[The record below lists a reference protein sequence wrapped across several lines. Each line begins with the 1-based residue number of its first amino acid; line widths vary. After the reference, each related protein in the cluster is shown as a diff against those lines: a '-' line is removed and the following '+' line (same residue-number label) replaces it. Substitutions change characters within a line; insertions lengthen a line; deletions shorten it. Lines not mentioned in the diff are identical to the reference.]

1 MRYLYYCNSAYQL
14 VNILNLN
21 WHRKYDNFE
30 NINNY
35 ESDLIIL
42 DSFKGANE
50 VVDLLENDEAF
61 NKVILV
67 NKYKNEGVLRR
78 VSTLLDILFPS
89 RYLKTRGIT
98 YNTNNIYDYLVVPK
112 VSKIALSIWLLNKNA
127 KIQLFEE
134 GMGTYY
140 GGKHMCY
147 EYGTHQ
153 ELYQKLNNNKSFSDY
168 EAIYIND
175 KRLYQ
180 DKDIDKLIEV
190 PKFNKDYLEELKQKF
205 SSITFKDTNRNIYW
219 IGQYLVGVN
228 ANDNINETLAN
239 SLENYKNDVIFCPH
253 PRIKIDIDE
262 SISKL
267 ESNKVWE
274 LSLLNINDIEN
285 KCFLSIYS
293 TAIFSA
299 KLLYDV
305 EPYMILTIK
314 LLQNKQDEH
323 FKTME
328 NIIELFK
335 KTYRQQEKIMIPETK
350 EELEIILKKLKVNR
364 IINKKE
370 N

>member
-35 ESDLIIL
+35 ESDLI
-42 DSFKGANE
+42 
-50 VVDLLENDEAF
+50 LLNAF
-61 NKVILV
+61 NGAKEIVEILKKENSFSNV
-67 NKYKNEGVLRR
+67 YIIERFKNEG
-78 VSTLLDILFPS
+78 LLHSISSFMDIIIPN
-89 RYLKTRGIT
+89 RYINKSGILD
-98 YNTNNIYDYLVVPK
+98 NLSNKYDYLVVPK
-112 VSKIALSIWLLNKNA
+112 VSKITLSIWLLNKKA

-153 ELYQKLNNNKSFSDY
+153 DLYQKLNGNKQFSDY
-168 EAIYIND
+168 EAVYLND
-175 KRLYQ
+175 SRLYQ
-180 DKDIDKLIEV
+180 DSDIDKVIEI
-190 PKFNKDYLEELKQKF
+190 PKYNKKYLEELKDKF
-205 SSITFKDTNRNIYW
+205 SNVAFKDTNKNIYW
-219 IGQYLVGVN
+219 IGQYLIGVN
-228 ANDNINETLAN
+228 SGDNINETITNCLD
-239 SLENYKNDVIFCPH
+239 KHKKDVIFCPH

-262 SISKL
+262 SIEKL
-267 ESNKVWE
+267 EFNKIWE
-274 LSLLNINDIEN
+274 LSLLNINNIEN

-299 KLLYDV
+299 KLLYDQ

-314 LLQNKQDEH
+314 LLKNEENEH

-335 KTYRQQEKIMIPETK
+335 KTYRNPEKIMMPETI
-350 EELEIILKKLKVNR
+350 EELKGCITKYEALIK
-364 IINKKE
+364 
-370 N
+370 

>member
-35 ESDLIIL
+35 ESDLLIL
-42 DSFKGANE
+42 DT
-50 VVDLLENDEAF
+50 F
-61 NKVILV
+61 NGTKELIDILCKSNYFNNVILV
-67 NKYKNEGVLRR
+67 HKTKNTGVFRR
-78 VSTLLDILFPS
+78 VLTLLDIIIPD
-89 RYLKTRGIT
+89 RYLKTRGI
-98 YNTNNIYDYLVVPK
+98 NIDLRNIYNYLVVPK
-112 VSKIALSIWLLNKNA
+112 VSKVALSIWLLNKNA

-147 EYGTHQ
+147 EYNTHQ
-153 ELYQKLNNNKSFSDY
+153 EIYQFLNDGRKFENY
-168 EAIYIND
+168 EAIYLND
-175 KRLYQ
+175 SRLYQ
-180 DKDIDKLIEV
+180 DNDIDKVIEI
-190 PKFNKDYLEELKQKF
+190 PKYDKHYLEELKNKF
-205 SSITFKDTNRNIYW
+205 NGVTFKDEGNSIYW

-228 ANDNINETLAN
+228 TGDNINETIVD
-239 SLENYKNDVIFCPH
+239 SLKEYKDDVIFCPH

-262 SISKL
+262 SIKKL
-267 ESNKVWE
+267 ESNKIWE
-274 LSLLNINDIEN
+274 LSLLNIDDIDN

-299 KLLYDV
+299 KLLFDH
-305 EPYMILTIK
+305 EPYIILTIK
-314 LLQNKQDEH
+314 MLKNEDNEH

-335 KTYRQQEKIMIPETK
+335 KTYRNPEKIMMPKSK
-350 EELEIILKKLKVNR
+350 EELKECLKK
-364 IINKKE
+364 
-370 N
+370 

>member
-35 ESDLIIL
+35 ESDLIVL
-42 DSFKGANE
+42 N
-50 VVDLLENDEAF
+50 AF
-61 NKVILV
+61 NGAKEITELLSKSNDFNNVILV
-67 NKYKNEGVLRR
+67 HKTKNSGVFRR
-78 VSTLLDILFPS
+78 ISTLLDIIIPN
-89 RYLKTRGIT
+89 RYLNARGI
-98 YNTNNIYDYLVVPK
+98 NTNLRNTYDYLVVPK
-112 VSKIALSIWLLNKNA
+112 VSKVALSIWLLNKNA

-147 EYGTHQ
+147 EYNTHQ
-153 ELYQKLNNNKSFSDY
+153 DIYQFLNGGKKFENY
-168 EAIYIND
+168 EAIYLND
-175 KRLYQ
+175 SRLYQ
-180 DKDIDKLIEV
+180 DKDIDKVVEI
-190 PKFNKDYLEELKQKF
+190 PKYNNKYLEELKNMF
-205 SSITFKDTNRNIYW
+205 GNVTFKDTGKNIYW

-228 ANDNINETLAN
+228 TDDNINETIVD
-239 SLENYKNDVIFCPH
+239 SLKEYIDDVIFCPH

-262 SISKL
+262 NIKKL
-267 ESNKVWE
+267 ESNKIWE
-274 LSLLNINDIEN
+274 LSLLNINDIDN

-299 KLLYDV
+299 KLLYDQ

-314 LLQNKQDEH
+314 MLKNEDNKH

-335 KTYRQQEKIMIPETK
+335 KTYRNPEKIMMPESK
-350 EELEIILKKLKVNR
+350 EELKECIKKYEALK
-364 IINKKE
+364 
-370 N
+370 

>member
-30 NINNY
+30 NITDY

-42 DSFKGANE
+42 D
-50 VVDLLENDEAF
+50 AF
-61 NKVILV
+61 NGAKEIVDIFKKDNSFSKVTLV
-67 NKYKNEGVLRR
+67 HRFKNKGVLH
-78 VSTLLDILFPS
+78 SISSFLDILFPM
-89 RYLKTRGIT
+89 RYLTKSGDFKKEDII
-98 YNTNNIYDYLVVPK
+98 NKYDYLDVPK
-112 VSKIALSIWLLNKNA
+112 VSKITLSVWLLNKNA

-153 ELYQKLNNNKSFSDY
+153 DLYQKLNNNKSFSDY
-168 EAIYIND
+168 ETIYIND

-180 DKDIDKLIEV
+180 DTDVDKLVEV
-190 PKFNKDYLEELKQKF
+190 PKFNKEYLEQLKQKF
-205 SSITFKDTNRNIYW
+205 SSITFKDTGKDIYW
-219 IGQYLVGVN
+219 IGQYLIGVN
-228 ANDNINETLAN
+228 AKDSINETIVE
-239 SLENYKNDVIFCPH
+239 SLNEYKDNVVFCPH
-253 PRIKIDIDE
+253 PRIKIDINE
-262 SISKL
+262 SITKL
-267 ESNKVWE
+267 ESNKAWE
-274 LSLLNINDIEN
+274 LSLLNIEDIEN

-305 EPYMILTIK
+305 EPYMVLTIK
-314 LLQNKQDEH
+314 LLQNEQDEH

-328 NIIELFK
+328 KIIDLFIS
-335 KTYRQQEKIMIPETK
+335 TYRDKSKIMIPTTK
-350 EELEIILKKLKVNR
+350 EELDDCLKKYRALK
-364 IINKKE
+364 
-370 N
+370 